1 MSQRVIIRFGAGSCE
16 QGFPAVF
23 ADLYQSEGK
32 FAAQMGS
39 LPPAPQLSRLYDEWR
54 SLYEALYH
62 DWRMRRGYVP
72 EIEFVEDDDTMRIS
86 RSDFEDLCRQLQ
98 REINTWLNSGSFGR
112 IERQL
117 RTHLSPER
125 EVRAIVETKDER
137 LRHLPWHL
145 WNFFEDFP
153 KAEIALSSPDR
164 PPSSSPIRRRK
175 KVKILAILGNSE
187 GIEVQKDRAILE
199 QLPDSET
206 VFLVEPRR
214 RELDR
219 WLWQESW
226 DILFFAGHS
235 ASTPDGSTG
244 HIEINAEETLAISDL
259 KNALKAA
266 VRGGL
271 QFAIFNSCDGLGLAN
286 RLSALNI
293 PQLIVMREPVPDRVA
308 QEFLMNWIAA
318 FSAGKPFYLSV
329 REAREK
335 LQGLEGEFPCAC
347 WLPVIFQNCLTA
359 PPSWSEL
366 TGKLERIDPGGKSV
380 IPKIAKGVGVSF
392 AVGATVMGMRLAGWL
407 QPFELKAFDHLMRS
421 RPAEMSDP
429 RMLVI
434 EVTGADVQDQPPEE
448 RMGRS
453 LSPRVLEEL
462 LEKLQPLEPRA
473 IGLDIY
479 QEVPVGPERGE
490 LIDQFQNNDRFIT
503 VCKVGESE
511 DAPGIP
517 ASSHIPQESLWTRVG
532 FSNTIL
538 DPDGVL
544 RRQLIGQAPPMDS
557 RCPVNNSLNLR
568 VAIEYLKA
576 AGLLTDADLEVTGNS
591 LHLGD
596 LTLRTIKGN
605 IAGYHQIDSAG
616 YQLPINY
623 RNTRD
628 RKIARTLT
636 LGEALNGGLTPDLV
650 RDRIV
655 LIGTTDKTFRDLHR
669 TPYSRE
675 SYPDIPGVII
685 QAHAISQIVSAVEDG
700 RPLIWWWPLWGEILW
715 IGGWSGAGSA
725 IALVFHR
732 RRWIGL
738 GLGCGL
744 VVLYG
749 CCYVVLW
756 QTGGWIP
763 LVPPAL
769 ALVGSGSAIAVY
781 RSLQLQ
787 IRPPRF
793 PFAFQD

>member
-39 LPPAPQLSRLYDEWR
+39 LPPAPGLSRLYDQWR

-62 DWRMRRGYVP
+62 NWRMRRGWVP
-72 EIEFVEDDDTMRIS
+72 EIEFVEDDDNMRIS
-86 RSDFEDLCRQLQ
+86 RSDFEDLCQELR
-98 REINTWLNSGSFGR
+98 REINTWLDSRSFGR

-117 RTHLSPER
+117 RAQLSPER
-125 EVRAIVETKDER
+125 EVRVIVETKDER

-164 PPSSSPIRRRK
+164 HELPSPNRRRK
-175 KVKILAILGNSE
+175 KVKILAILGNSQ
-187 GIEVQKDRAILE
+187 GIEVHKDRTILE
-199 QLPDSET
+199 QLPDAKT

-214 RELDR
+214 QELDR

-244 HIEINAEETLAISDL
+244 HIEINAEEALAIPDL

-308 QEFLMNWIAA
+308 QEFLMNWIGA

-347 WLPVIFQNCLTA
+347 WLPVIFQNCWTG
-359 PPSWSEL
+359 PPSWREL
-366 TGKLERIDPGGKSV
+366 TGKIDDSPDGADSARI
-380 IPKIAKGVGVSF
+380 ARGVAVGL
-392 AVGATVMGMRLAGWL
+392 AVGAVVVGMRLAGWL
-407 QPFELKAFDHLMRS
+407 QPSELMAFDHLMRS
-421 RPAEMSDP
+421 RPAEDPDP
-429 RMLVI
+429 RMLAV
-434 EVTGADVQDQPPEE
+434 EVTGADVQNQPPEE
-448 RMGRS
+448 RLGRS
-453 LSPRVLEEL
+453 ISPRVLEEL

-490 LIDQFQNNDRFIT
+490 LIDHLRNNDRFIT
-503 VCKVGESE
+503 VCKVGEGDDS
-511 DAPGIP
+511 PGIP
-517 ASSHIPQESLWTRVG
+517 AAPHIPRESLWSRVG
-532 FSNTIL
+532 FSNAIL

-544 RRQLIGQAPPMDS
+544 RRQLIGQAPPMNS

-576 AGLLTDADLEVTGNS
+576 AGLLTDADLKVTRNT

-596 LTLRTIKGN
+596 LTLRTIGAN
-605 IAGYHQIDSAG
+605 IAGYHQIDAAG
-616 YQLPINY
+616 YQIMINY

-628 RKIARTLT
+628 RKVARTLT
-636 LGEALNGGLTPDLV
+636 LGEALNGGLTPELV

-675 SYPDIPGVII
+675 SYPDIPGVIV

-700 RPLIWWWPLWGEILW
+700 RPLIWWWPLWGELLW
-715 IGGWSGAGSA
+715 IGGWSLAGSA

-732 RRWIGL
+732 HRWIGL

-763 LVPPAL
+763 LVPPVL

-787 IRPPRF
+787 IVPPKF